1 MGFVLGILYIVT
13 YYLSPDTIFGPLAAY
28 RVEFIL
34 AALVVLVSLPSLP
47 GSFLGKT
54 SQSLALVGLAIA
66 VLMSVLVGE
75 HWAGGGV
82 GAFLLFIPNAF
93 AYFLICLH
101 CNSKKRLQI
110 IVAMMLLVCFFVIA
124 HGTFDLSRSPDD
136 PSTIRQQDLSPY
148 LLTQGNST
156 GQFYRLRGLG
166 EINDP
171 NDFAQLIVCVIPLI
185 FIFWQAGR
193 GFRNTL
199 VVVLPLCI
207 LLFGTFL
214 THSRGSMLA
223 ILAMAIVSMRRRIGT
238 VPSILLAVGL
248 YVGATALNFTG
259 GRDVSVSAG
268 SDRTALWGTG
278 LELLKSHPLFG
289 VGFGNF
295 ADYAGLTAHNS
306 LVVCAAE
313 LGLFGL
319 FFWGMFLLPTLR
331 DALTIAA
338 PEKVGEPQP
347 TVVATAPFP
356 SPQVVREIEA
366 VNKAE
371 INNLG
376 RSMVLSLTGFLVAG
390 LFLSRAFVMT
400 LFLLGGMTEVVFEM
414 AARQNMVAPRMRLG
428 KVLWYSSIL
437 SVALILLMYI
447 LLRTVNLFH

>member
-54 SQSLALVGLAIA
+54 PQSLALAGLAIA

-82 GAFLLFIPNAF
+82 AAFLLFIPNAF
-93 AYFLICLH
+93 TYFVICLH
-101 CNSKKRLQI
+101 CNSKKRLRI
-110 IVAMMLLVCFFVIA
+110 IVAVLLLVCFFVIA
-124 HGTFDLSRSPDD
+124 HGVFDLSNSPDN
-136 PSTIRQQDLSPY
+136 PSAAQQRNLSPY
-148 LLTQGNST
+148 LLTQPNDT
-156 GQFYRLRGLG
+156 GLFYRVRGLA

-171 NDFAQLIVCVIPLI
+171 NDFAQLIVCVIPLV

-193 GFRNTL
+193 GIRNL
-199 VVVLPLCI
+199 FLVVLPLCV

-238 VPSILLAVGL
+238 VPSMLLAIGL

-289 VGFGNF
+289 VGFANF

-313 LGLFGL
+313 LGMFGL
-319 FFWGMFLLPTLR
+319 FFWGMFLR
-331 DALTIAA
+331 SHAA
-338 PEKVGEPQP
+338 GRAHNRFAGKDWR
-347 TVVATAPFP
+347 TAANGRRRNSPP
-356 SPQVVREIEA
+356 SH
-366 VNKAE
+366 
-371 INNLG
+371 
-376 RSMVLSLTGFLVAG
+376 SL
-390 LFLSRAFVMT
+390 
-400 LFLLGGMTEVVFEM
+400 
-414 AARQNMVAPRMRLG
+414 
-428 KVLWYSSIL
+428 K
-437 SVALILLMYI
+437 
-447 LLRTVNLFH
+447 